1 MKNKLGCFFLTLTLL
16 AGIHRAAAQG
26 TAFNYQGHLTDSG
39 SPASGIYDLR
49 FTIYDSLSGGT
60 QHGVT
65 LTNTATAVS
74 NGLFSVTLD
83 FGAAFNGS
91 NYWLEIGAETNGG
104 GGFTVLSPRQPVL
117 PVPYAIFANT
127 ASNLAGTVSQGQL
140 PASVVINNQSEV
152 NLSGTFNGDGEYLTN
167 LNPMNLASGT
177 VGSQLYFSAPFNFF
191 NGGFNGS
198 FSGNGSA
205 LTNLNPMNLASGT
218 VGSQLYFSAP
228 FNFFNG
234 GFNGS
239 FSGNGNALTNLNPM
253 NLASGTV
260 GSQLY
265 FSAPFNF
272 FNGGFNGSFS
282 GNGNALTNLNPM
294 NLASGTVGSQLY
306 FSAPFNFFNGGF
318 NGTFSGNGNALT
330 NLNPMSLASGNV
342 GSQLNFVAPFN
353 SFNGGFNGFH
363 SGNGSG
369 LTNLAASAI
378 TGGISTNIVIGGH
391 TLYITNGIIMN
402 VQ

>member
-1 MKNKLGCFFLTLTLL
+1 MKNKLGCFFVTLTLL
-16 AGIHRAAAQG
+16 VGIHQAAAQG
-26 TAFNYQGHLTDSG
+26 TAFSYQGHLTDSG

-65 LTNTATAVS
+65 LTNPATAVS
-74 NGLFSVTLD
+74 NGLFSVPLD

-117 PVPYAIFANT
+117 PVPYAMFANT
-127 ASNLAGTVSQGQL
+127 AGNLVGTVSQGQL
-140 PASVVINNQSEV
+140 PASVVINNQSGV
-152 NLSGTFNGDGEYLTN
+152 NLGGTFNGDGEYLTN

-177 VGSQLYFSAPFNFF
+177 VGSQLNFTAPFNY
-191 NGGFNGS
+191 FNGS
-198 FSGNGSA
+198 FNG
-205 LTNLNPMNLASGT
+205 
-218 VGSQLYFSAP
+218 Y
-228 FNFFNG
+228 
-234 GFNGS
+234 
-239 FSGNGNALTNLNPM
+239 FSGNGN
-253 NLASGTV
+253 
-260 GSQLY
+260 Y
-265 FSAPFNF
+265 
-272 FNGGFNGSFS
+272 
-282 GNGNALTNLNPM
+282 
-294 NLASGTVGSQLY
+294 
-306 FSAPFNFFNGGF
+306 
-318 NGTFSGNGNALT
+318 LT

-342 GSQLNFVAPFN
+342 GAQLNFTAPFNYFNGSFNGYFSGNGNYLTNLNPMSLASGNVGAQLNFTAPFNYFNGSFNGYFSGNGNYLTNLNPMSLASGNVGAQLNFVAPFN

-378 TGGISTNIVIGGH
+378 TGGISTNIVIGTH